1 MDADSNFDLDADAD
15 ANPETRMWVDREKK
29 WENMAF
35 KFTHNCFDAS
45 GSLISLGLSEEGRLL
60 FFIGCM
66 ENKNCGLEELAMYL
80 LHFGETIHFQFFP
93 RPRRAGK
100 VDNVPVCP
108 VSTLGKAYGDPSRQK
123 GPSAQALLAIG
134 SLRSVD

>member
-60 FFIGCM
+60 FSLGVWKIRIADWKSWQCTCSISAKQFIF
-66 ENKNCGLEELAMYL
+66 NFFLARGGREKLTMYPFAPFR
-80 LHFGETIHFQFFP
+80 HWG
-93 RPRRAGK
+93 RPMVIPVGRRAQARK
-100 VDNVPVCP
+100 PFCR
-108 VSTLGKAYGDPSRQK
+108 LGA
-123 GPSAQALLAIG
+123 
-134 SLRSVD
+134 